1 MAQIVVTG
9 TVVDASNTPL
19 AKVSVRH
26 TISSVTTSTDSAG
39 HFSLSIP
46 SKSGNIEFTSIGFAS
61 QTVPVT
67 QIGDNFVMKMKEDAG
82 KLEEVVVT
90 GLATTVRRSNLG
102 NAVSSVSAKQ
112 LTGTTVQ
119 PTLDAALYG
128 KFTGS
133 NISANSGAPGG
144 GISIKLRGITS
155 LVANSQPLFIVDGVY
170 YDNSSINAGLN
181 SVSKAAGQGSTNFQD
196 NPSNRI
202 ADLDPEDIERVEIL
216 KGASAAAIYG
226 ARAAAGV
233 VLVTT
238 KRGRIGKPRIE
249 FSQSIG
255 EQMQLKKLG
264 QRQWTAEKVE
274 AGFGSAGL
282 AIYNASNGKV
292 YDYEKELYGQH
303 GLLSTTRVSLSG
315 GSEKT
320 DYYVGFT
327 HKDDEGIVKTT
338 GYKKTSV
345 RMNLDQKVTNN
356 IDANFSANY
365 ITSKADRG
373 YFNNDNTSTTL
384 GVSFVSTPSWVN
396 LYPDANGNY
405 PDNPLAPSNFIQT
418 RDLMTNRENVD
429 RILLGGNA
437 TWKVFESEKQNL
449 RLTVRGGLDQYTLN
463 TIAIFPRELQFEKN
477 GNGTNGASINGNTI
491 NKGTNI
497 AALLVHNIKTS
508 GNLDFRTQAGLT
520 AENLDQNTV
529 VNTATQLI
537 GTQTNLNQAGSIQV
551 DQNKIIQRDRGF
563 FVQEEVNYREMIFL
577 TLGLR
582 GDKSSRNG
590 DANKLYYYPKG
601 AFAFNIHK
609 LPSWSSD
616 LISQLK
622 LRAAYGESGNFAPFG
637 AIYTPLNTTVF
648 NGTVGSLITTTRGN
662 SSLVPERQKEL
673 ETGLDIGF
681 LKNKVSLEATYY
693 RKKVQDLILNVVVP
707 YSSGYSF
714 AWRNVAAIQ
723 NKGVEL
729 ALNAVPIV
737 RKDLQWN
744 FTVSFWKNNAEV
756 TKLDVPPF
764 NTGAFG
770 ATLGTYRIEQG
781 KSPTQ
786 IVGIGVEGKDNVDP
800 KTGLA
805 VYGNGEPD
813 FNLSTYQ
820 DLTFKNFEFTVLMHW
835 KKGGDNINLSTLL
848 SDIFHTSPDYDKT
861 NLDPAHQMTNGDYR
875 LNALGAT
882 ARPWVQDASY
892 FRVREMALYYRL
904 PRSLFKNIADVKV
917 GVSGRNLI
925 NVFKYPSY
933 DPEVS
938 NFGSNAISS
947 TVEVTPYP
955 SAKSYYFEIVVTF

>member
-1 MAQIVVTG
+1 MVKHNKVLLLLCTILLPVLTFAQIVVTG
-9 TVVDASNTPL
+9 TVVDASNAPL

-26 TISSVTTSTDSAG
+26 TTSSATTSTDSMG

-282 AIYNASNGKV
+282 AVYNASNGKV

-327 HKDDEGIVKTT
+327 HKDDDGIVKTT

-365 ITSKADRG
+365 ITS
-373 YFNNDNTSTTL
+373 
-384 GVSFVSTPSWVN
+384 
-396 LYPDANGNY
+396 
-405 PDNPLAPSNFIQT
+405 
-418 RDLMTNRENVD
+418 
-429 RILLGGNA
+429 
-437 TWKVFESEKQNL
+437 
-449 RLTVRGGLDQYTLN
+449 
-463 TIAIFPRELQFEKN
+463 
-477 GNGTNGASINGNTI
+477 
-491 NKGTNI
+491 
-497 AALLVHNIKTS
+497 
-508 GNLDFRTQAGLT
+508 
-520 AENLDQNTV
+520 
-529 VNTATQLI
+529 
-537 GTQTNLNQAGSIQV
+537 
-551 DQNKIIQRDRGF
+551 
-563 FVQEEVNYREMIFL
+563 
-577 TLGLR
+577 
-582 GDKSSRNG
+582 
-590 DANKLYYYPKG
+590 
-601 AFAFNIHK
+601 
-609 LPSWSSD
+609 
-616 LISQLK
+616 
-622 LRAAYGESGNFAPFG
+622 
-637 AIYTPLNTTVF
+637 
-648 NGTVGSLITTTRGN
+648 
-662 SSLVPERQKEL
+662 
-673 ETGLDIGF
+673 
-681 LKNKVSLEATYY
+681 
-693 RKKVQDLILNVVVP
+693 
-707 YSSGYSF
+707 
-714 AWRNVAAIQ
+714 
-723 NKGVEL
+723 
-729 ALNAVPIV
+729 
-737 RKDLQWN
+737 
-744 FTVSFWKNNAEV
+744 
-756 TKLDVPPF
+756 
-764 NTGAFG
+764 
-770 ATLGTYRIEQG
+770 
-781 KSPTQ
+781 
-786 IVGIGVEGKDNVDP
+786 
-800 KTGLA
+800 
-805 VYGNGEPD
+805 
-813 FNLSTYQ
+813 
-820 DLTFKNFEFTVLMHW
+820 
-835 KKGGDNINLSTLL
+835 
-848 SDIFHTSPDYDKT
+848 
-861 NLDPAHQMTNGDYR
+861 
-875 LNALGAT
+875 
-882 ARPWVQDASY
+882 
-892 FRVREMALYYRL
+892 
-904 PRSLFKNIADVKV
+904 
-917 GVSGRNLI
+917 
-925 NVFKYPSY
+925 
-933 DPEVS
+933 
-938 NFGSNAISS
+938 
-947 TVEVTPYP
+947 
-955 SAKSYYFEIVVTF
+955 